1 MRRASSLVFRAP
13 VGTPSMSTSPAVGF
27 SRPLTRRMVVDL
39 PAPLVPTKATKS
51 PSFTVK
57 LTSRSTASSPS

>member
-1 MRRASSLVFRAP
+1 MRRASSRVFREV
-13 VGTPSMSTSPAVGF
+13 VGTSSMSTSPEVGF
-27 SRPLTRRMVVDL
+27 RSLLARRIVVDF

-57 LTSRSTASSPS
+57 LTSASTASSPS

>member
-1 MRRASSLVFRAP
+1 MRRASSLVFRAV
-13 VGTPSMSTSPAVGF
+13 VGTPSTITSPAVGF
-27 SRPLTRRMVVDL
+27 RSPLARRMVVDF

-51 PSFTVK
+51 PSPTVK